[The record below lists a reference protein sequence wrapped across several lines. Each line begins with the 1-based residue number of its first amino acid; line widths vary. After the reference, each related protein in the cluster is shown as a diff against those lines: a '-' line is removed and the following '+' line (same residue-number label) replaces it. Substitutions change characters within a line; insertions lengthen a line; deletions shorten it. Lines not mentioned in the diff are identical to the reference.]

1 MTPTRLRPTLIALVA
16 AGLGITAFA
25 VSLLLATE
33 IGRWERRFDDET
45 RMLASEI
52 KNKLDTNEAV
62 LAGFAAFLHAVD
74 RSDTESARRYAAAAT
89 AAYPHIYMI
98 EVARRL
104 PVGEEKAFTSAM
116 RTAWRPDF
124 TLKSFAELT
133 GRPSRDHEYG
143 KHTWPI
149 LFMYPALPESQE
161 IYGLRLETVDY
172 LAHSLALAHQ
182 SRKPVVSPVFELY
195 EGGGAYILLQEVHR
209 PTQPAANSPNFFGSA
224 MTAMLL
230 IRAQALVPGQF
241 RSGEPQAMQMSATL
255 AASAKS
261 DSLLFRQAATEAGKL
276 DRVLLPLFRRQIEID
291 NPTQPTQ
298 LHFERQLRWRELL
311 SAELLIV
318 LLVLASALVLIPWL
332 TIRHYLALDRA
343 SLEHERSAY
352 LATHDLLTDLPNRF
366 LFIDRFEQA
375 AQHWQRNGN
384 AFALLLID
392 LDHFKA
398 INDRYGHAVGD
409 QVLIAAAHRMK
420 RELRACDTVARQG
433 GDEFVALIANLLNAE
448 DALKVGEKLL
458 AAVAEPVETSAGS
471 IALSCS
477 IGIAICPSHGERL
490 DALLR
495 HADQAMYRAKDSG
508 RNAVSVYLAT
518 GPADAAR

>member
-1 MTPTRLRPTLIALVA
+1 MTPSRLRPTLIALLA
-16 AGLGITAFA
+16 AALGITVFA
-25 VSLLLATE
+25 VAMLISTQ

-45 RMLASEI
+45 RLLASEV

-62 LAGFAAFLHAVD
+62 LAGFAAFLQAVD
-74 RSDTESARRYAAAAT
+74 RSDTESARRYAAVAT

-104 PVGEEKAFTSAM
+104 PVDEENAFTTAM

-124 TLKSFAELT
+124 TLKSFSELT
-133 GRPSRDHEYG
+133 GRPHSSHEHT

-149 LFMYPALPESQE
+149 LFMYPALPESHE

-182 SRKPVVSPVFELY
+182 NRKPVVSPVFELY
-195 EGGGAYILLQEVHR
+195 EGGGAYILLQEINR
-209 PTQPAANSPNFFGSA
+209 PAQPTAASLNFFGSA

-230 IRAQALVPGQF
+230 IRTQALVPAQF
-241 RSGEPQAMQMSATL
+241 RSGEAQAMQMSASL
-255 AASAKS
+255 AAPAKP
-261 DSLLFRQAATEAGKL
+261 DSLLFRQAATETGKL
-276 DRVLLPLFRRQIEID
+276 DSALLPRFQRQIVID
-291 NPTQPTQ
+291 STTQPTQ
-298 LHFERQLRWRELL
+298 LIFERQLRWRELL
-311 SAELLIV
+311 SADLLTT
-318 LLVLASALVLIPWL
+318 LLVLAGALILIPWL

-375 AQHWQRNGN
+375 AQQWQRYGN

-392 LDHFKA
+392 LDHFKVV
-398 INDRYGHAVGD
+398 NDRYGHAVGD
-409 QVLIAAAHRMK
+409 QVLIVSAHRMK
-420 RELRACDTVARQG
+420 RELRAGDTVARQG
-433 GDEFVALIANLLNAE
+433 GDEFVALIANLLEAE
-448 DALKVGEKLL
+448 DAVKVGEKLL
-458 AAVAEPVETSAGS
+458 AAIAEPIETSAGS
-471 IALSCS
+471 ISLSCS

-490 DALLR
+490 DVLLR
-495 HADQAMYRAKDSG
+495 HADQAMYQAKGSG
-508 RNAVSVYLAT
+508 RNAVSVYLSA
-518 GPADAAR
+518 GPVDAAR